1 MYEAAALDGASRWR
15 QFWSITV
22 PLVRRSMAFL
32 VVVQTLAVFQMFAEP
47 FVVTEGGPY
56 GSTTTAGLYLYE
68 HITASDLGTGAAN
81 SFLLVLLVF
90 GLSLGAVRLLRA
102 ERRGVMNPTRPAS
115 SQYVLLTLLA
125 LAFLYP
131 IWWAISSSFKPA
143 AEIIT
148 SPLSIGAPTLD
159 NYRAMFADVPIGT
172 GFANTALVLAVKG
185 AMTMF
190 FCPLAGYAF
199 AKYAFPGKDL
209 LFGVVLLTLM
219 LPTLVLII
227 PLLLEMSA
235 LGWVN
240 TYQALILPGS
250 IDAFS
255 IFWMRQTIAA
265 IPDELIDAGRVD
277 GAGEFGIF
285 AKVVLPVIR
294 PGMAA
299 LAVLTTM
306 NVYNDFVWPVV
317 AVNEPRTRHSRWCW
331 PRWRRTS
338 PATGS
343 APTSPPSGASCWP
356 PAASPCCRSW

>member
-1 MYEAAALDGASRWR
+1 
-15 QFWSITV
+15 
-22 PLVRRSMAFL
+22 
-32 VVVQTLAVFQMFAEP
+32 
-47 FVVTEGGPY
+47 
-56 GSTTTAGLYLYE
+56 
-68 HITASDLGTGAAN
+68 
-81 SFLLVLLVF
+81 
-90 GLSLGAVRLLRA
+90 
-102 ERRGVMNPTRPAS
+102 MNQTRPGVA
-115 SQYVLLTLLA
+115 QYVLLTLLA

-131 IWWAISSSFKPA
+131 IWWAVSSSFKPA
-143 AEIIT
+143 VEIIT
-148 SPLSIGAPTLD
+148 SPLAIGEPTLD

-199 AKYAFPGKDL
+199 AKYTFPGKDL

-219 LPTLVLII
+219 LPTLVLVI

-265 IPDELIDAGRVD
+265 IPNELIDAGRVD

-285 AKVVLPVIR
+285 ARVVLPVIR

-317 AVNEPRTRHSRWCW
+317 AVNDTAHQTLQVVLATLAQNITGNRIGADFATVWGELLAAGSIAMLPLLVIFVLLQRHFINGIL
-331 PRWRRTS
+331 
-338 PATGS
+338 AGS
-343 APTSPPSGASCWP
+343 VKG
-356 PAASPCCRSW
+356 

>member
-1 MYEAAALDGASRWR
+1 MNR
-15 QFWSITV
+15 T
-22 PLVRRSMAFL
+22 
-32 VVVQTLAVFQMFAEP
+32 
-47 FVVTEGGPY
+47 GP
-56 GSTTTAGLYLYE
+56 
-68 HITASDLGTGAAN
+68 
-81 SFLLVLLVF
+81 
-90 GLSLGAVRLLRA
+90 
-102 ERRGVMNPTRPAS
+102 GVA
-115 SQYVLLTLLA
+115 QYVLLTLLA

-148 SPLSIGAPTLD
+148 SPLSIGEPTLD

-199 AKYAFPGKDL
+199 AKYTFPGKNA

-317 AVNEPRTRHSRWCW
+317 AVNDTSHQTLQVVLATLAQNITGNRIGADFAAVWGELLAAGSIAMLPLLVIFVLLQRHFINGIL
-331 PRWRRTS
+331 
-338 PATGS
+338 AGS
-343 APTSPPSGASCWP
+343 VKG
-356 PAASPCCRSW
+356 

>member
-1 MYEAAALDGASRWR
+1 
-15 QFWSITV
+15 
-22 PLVRRSMAFL
+22 
-32 VVVQTLAVFQMFAEP
+32 
-47 FVVTEGGPY
+47 
-56 GSTTTAGLYLYE
+56 
-68 HITASDLGTGAAN
+68 
-81 SFLLVLLVF
+81 
-90 GLSLGAVRLLRA
+90 
-102 ERRGVMNPTRPAS
+102 MNQTRPGPL
-115 SQYVLLTLLA
+115 QYALLA
-125 LAFLYP
+125 LLAIVFLYP
-131 IWWAISSSFKPA
+131 IWWAVSSSLKPA
-143 AEIIT
+143 ADIIAD
-148 SPLSIGAPTLD
+148 PLSISTSVGALTLD

-172 GFANTALVLAVKG
+172 GFANTALVLVVRG
-185 AMTMF
+185 AMTMV

-199 AKYAFPGKDL
+199 AKYAFPGKNL

-294 PGMAA
+294 PGLAA

-317 AVNEPRTRHSRWCW
+317 AVNDTSHQTLQVVLSTLAQNVTGNRIGADFATVWGELLAAGSIAMLPLLVIFVLLQRHFINGIL
-331 PRWRRTS
+331 
-338 PATGS
+338 AGS
-343 APTSPPSGASCWP
+343 VKG
-356 PAASPCCRSW
+356 

>member
-1 MYEAAALDGASRWR
+1 
-15 QFWSITV
+15 
-22 PLVRRSMAFL
+22 
-32 VVVQTLAVFQMFAEP
+32 
-47 FVVTEGGPY
+47 
-56 GSTTTAGLYLYE
+56 
-68 HITASDLGTGAAN
+68 
-81 SFLLVLLVF
+81 
-90 GLSLGAVRLLRA
+90 
-102 ERRGVMNPTRPAS
+102 MNQTRPGPL
-115 SQYVLLTLLA
+115 QYAVLALLA
-125 LAFLYP
+125 IVFLYP
-131 IWWAISSSFKPA
+131 IWWAVSSSLKPA
-143 AEIIT
+143 ADIIAD
-148 SPLSIGAPTLD
+148 PLSIGALTLD

-172 GFANTALVLAVKG
+172 GFANTALVLVVRG

-199 AKYAFPGKDL
+199 AKYAFPGKNL

-294 PGMAA
+294 PGLAA

-317 AVNEPRTRHSRWCW
+317 AVNDTSHQTLQVVLSTLAQNVTGNRIGADFATVWGELLAAGSIAMLPLLVIFVLLQRHFINGIL
-331 PRWRRTS
+331 
-338 PATGS
+338 AGS
-343 APTSPPSGASCWP
+343 VKG
-356 PAASPCCRSW
+356 

>member
-1 MYEAAALDGASRWR
+1 
-15 QFWSITV
+15 
-22 PLVRRSMAFL
+22 
-32 VVVQTLAVFQMFAEP
+32 
-47 FVVTEGGPY
+47 
-56 GSTTTAGLYLYE
+56 
-68 HITASDLGTGAAN
+68 
-81 SFLLVLLVF
+81 
-90 GLSLGAVRLLRA
+90 
-102 ERRGVMNPTRPAS
+102 MNNTRPGLA
-115 SQYVLLTLLA
+115 QYAVLALLA
-125 LAFLYP
+125 IVFLYP
-131 IWWAISSSFKPA
+131 IWWALSSSFKPA

-148 SPLSIGAPTLD
+148 SPLSIGELTLG

-172 GFANTALVLAVKG
+172 GFANTALVLLVKG

-190 FCPLAGYAF
+190 FAPLAGYAF
-199 AKYAFPGKDL
+199 AKYDFPFKNL
-209 LFGVVLLTLM
+209 LFGTVLLTLM

-265 IPDELIDAGRVD
+265 IPNELIDAGRVD

-294 PGMAA
+294 PGLAA

-317 AVNEPRTRHSRWCW
+317 AVNDTSHQTLQVVLSTLAQNVTGNRIGADFATVWGELLAAGSIAMLPLLVIFVLLQRHFINGIL
-331 PRWRRTS
+331 
-338 PATGS
+338 AGS
-343 APTSPPSGASCWP
+343 VKG
-356 PAASPCCRSW
+356 

>member
-1 MYEAAALDGASRWR
+1 
-15 QFWSITV
+15 
-22 PLVRRSMAFL
+22 
-32 VVVQTLAVFQMFAEP
+32 
-47 FVVTEGGPY
+47 
-56 GSTTTAGLYLYE
+56 
-68 HITASDLGTGAAN
+68 
-81 SFLLVLLVF
+81 
-90 GLSLGAVRLLRA
+90 
-102 ERRGVMNPTRPAS
+102 MNQTRPGPL
-115 SQYVLLTLLA
+115 QYAVLALLA
-125 LAFLYP
+125 IVFLYP
-131 IWWAISSSFKPA
+131 IWWAVSSSLKPA
-143 AEIIT
+143 ADIIAD
-148 SPLSIGAPTLD
+148 PLSIGALTLD

-172 GFANTALVLAVKG
+172 GFANTALVLVVRG

-199 AKYAFPGKDL
+199 AKYDFAGKNV

-294 PGMAA
+294 PGLAA

-306 NVYNDFVWPVV
+306 NIYNDFVWPVV
-317 AVNEPRTRHSRWCW
+317 AVNDTSHQTLQVVLSTLAQNVTGNRIGADFATVWGELLAAGSIAMLPLLVIFVLLQRHFINGIL
-331 PRWRRTS
+331 
-338 PATGS
+338 AGS
-343 APTSPPSGASCWP
+343 VKG
-356 PAASPCCRSW
+356 

>member
-1 MYEAAALDGASRWR
+1 
-15 QFWSITV
+15 
-22 PLVRRSMAFL
+22 
-32 VVVQTLAVFQMFAEP
+32 
-47 FVVTEGGPY
+47 
-56 GSTTTAGLYLYE
+56 
-68 HITASDLGTGAAN
+68 
-81 SFLLVLLVF
+81 
-90 GLSLGAVRLLRA
+90 
-102 ERRGVMNPTRPAS
+102 MNPTRPGVA
-115 SQYVLLTLLA
+115 QYVLLTLLA

-199 AKYAFPGKDL
+199 AKYTFPGKDL

-317 AVNEPRTRHSRWCW
+317 AVNDTSHQTLQVVLATLAQNITGNRIGADFAAVWGELLAAGSIAMLPLLVIFVLLQRHFINGIL
-331 PRWRRTS
+331 
-338 PATGS
+338 AGS
-343 APTSPPSGASCWP
+343 VKG
-356 PAASPCCRSW
+356 

>member
-1 MYEAAALDGASRWR
+1 
-15 QFWSITV
+15 
-22 PLVRRSMAFL
+22 
-32 VVVQTLAVFQMFAEP
+32 
-47 FVVTEGGPY
+47 
-56 GSTTTAGLYLYE
+56 
-68 HITASDLGTGAAN
+68 
-81 SFLLVLLVF
+81 
-90 GLSLGAVRLLRA
+90 
-102 ERRGVMNPTRPAS
+102 MNQTRPGPL
-115 SQYVLLTLLA
+115 QYAVLALLA
-125 LAFLYP
+125 IAFLYP
-131 IWWAISSSFKPA
+131 IWWAVSSSLKPA
-143 AEIIT
+143 ADIIAE
-148 SPLSIGAPTLD
+148 PLSIGAPTLD

-172 GFANTALVLAVKG
+172 GFANTALVLVVRG

-199 AKYAFPGKDL
+199 AKYDFPGKNA

-265 IPDELIDAGRVD
+265 IPNELIDAGRVD

-294 PGMAA
+294 PGLAA

-317 AVNEPRTRHSRWCW
+317 AVNDTSHQTLQVVLSTLAQNVTGNRIGADFATVWGELLAAGSIALLPLLVIFVLLQRHFINGIL
-331 PRWRRTS
+331 
-338 PATGS
+338 AGS
-343 APTSPPSGASCWP
+343 IKG
-356 PAASPCCRSW
+356 